1 MCVFVRVSLKGVYK
15 WRRRWSYQGLSVLVR
30 AEQLP
35 LACGDVGWSPWQPWL
50 RRGGLALLAEVC
62 RQRWWHDGLHVF
74 EVECIIQVS
83 VKKRQAV
90 TPIKDVKQNLKKHFY
105 LFIFFNFKVPWWL
118 SSQQLRLWVTS
129 SFKFGSP
136 ENSSRHF
143 LHNVFENIW
152 DMRVKEVKVFMPHHA
167 QVF

>member
-1 MCVFVRVSLKGVYK
+1 MCVCLFVCLWKVSINGAVVDHIKV
-15 WRRRWSYQGLSVLVR
+15 SSVLVR

-62 RQRWWHDGLHVF
+62 RQRWHDGLHVF

-90 TPIKDVKQNLKKHFY
+90 TPIKDVKQNLKK
-105 LFIFFNFKVPWWL
+105 LFFFFFEISKCLDDHHL
-118 SSQQLRLWVTS
+118 SSSGFEWPAVLNLDHLRTPVDIFSTISLRISETCAL
-129 SFKFGSP
+129 
-136 ENSSRHF
+136 R
-143 LHNVFENIW
+143 
-152 DMRVKEVKVFMPHHA
+152 R
-167 QVF
+167 

>member
-1 MCVFVRVSLKGVYK
+1 MIDINVCVFVRVSLKGVYK

-62 RQRWWHDGLHVF
+62 RQRWHDGLHVF

-90 TPIKDVKQNLKKHFY
+90 TPIKDVKQNLKK
-105 LFIFFNFKVPWWL
+105 LFFFFLISKCLDDHL
-118 SSQQLRLWVTS
+118 SSSGFEWPAVLNLGHLRTPVDIFSTISLRISETCVL
-129 SFKFGSP
+129 
-136 ENSSRHF
+136 R
-143 LHNVFENIW
+143 
-152 DMRVKEVKVFMPHHA
+152 R
-167 QVF
+167 